1 MRERGDGGRVGG
13 TASRASGLHAGEEL
27 AGGGDASGPGALGG
41 EAVPVRGEV
50 YPGGWGDRE
59 TKRWAGLRRRR
70 RAPEPESEAS
80 PSPEDCQA
88 LGGGEPGV

>member
-1 MRERGDGGRVGG
+1 M
-13 TASRASGLHAGEEL
+13 
-27 AGGGDASGPGALGG
+27 
-41 EAVPVRGEV
+41 PVRGEV

-70 RAPEPESEAS
+70 RAPGPESEAS

-88 LGGGEPGV
+88 LGGGEQGV